1 MNAFINLFN
10 LWQDVCFPGLNR
22 PFKLKEYV
30 SNDRIILADT
40 RQGNAALITSIDR
53 MRSDIERRQL
63 ENRLDSIQSEVETS
77 TKKMKETADA
87 SARKEEARK
96 INELTKESHDIRD
109 KMDDIGK

>member
-1 MNAFINLFN
+1 MNAFNSLFN
-10 LWQDVCFPGLNR
+10 LWQDVCCPGLDR
-22 PFKLKEYV
+22 PYKLREYV

-40 RQGNAALITSIDR
+40 RQGNAPLITSINR

-63 ENRLDSIQSEVETS
+63 ENRLDSIQREVEAS
-77 TKKMKETADA
+77 TKKMKETVDA

-96 INELTKESHDIRD
+96 IDELTKESHQIRN